1 MQTAKDMR
9 EQAERCIQLARRTGD
24 DRLASALLAYASEL
38 EQRAHLLEGQ
48 TIKNSGW
55 RPHAVSVASQVAAE
69 R

>member
-24 DRLASALLAYASEL
+24 DRLASALLAYGSEL

-48 TIKNSGW
+48 IINNSDW